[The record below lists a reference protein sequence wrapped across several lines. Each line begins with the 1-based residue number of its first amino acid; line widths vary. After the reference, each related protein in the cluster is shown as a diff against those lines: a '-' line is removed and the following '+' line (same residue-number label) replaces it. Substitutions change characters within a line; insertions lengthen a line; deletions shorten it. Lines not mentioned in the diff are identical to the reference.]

1 MNIVVLDGYTLNPGD
16 LSWKEFEAIG
26 SLTVHDRTAEA
37 DILPRIGDAQAVFTN
52 KTPLS
57 RATLERCPALRY
69 VGVLA
74 TGYNVVDVAAARE
87 LGITVTNIP
96 TYGTAAVAQL
106 TFALVLE
113 LCHHVGAHSDAV
125 HAGVWQSSADFCFWN
140 YPLVELAGKTLGLVG
155 LGRIGRS
162 VADIARAFGM
172 AVAAY
177 DPAAKEAPEGI
188 ELLDLEALLARADIL
203 SLHCPLTES
212 TQGLINRER
221 LLQMKDG
228 AWLINTARG
237 PLIVE
242 EDVAEALRGGKLGA
256 AAVDVV
262 SSEPIQADNPLL
274 SAPNCIITPHI
285 AWAPLAARKRLMGIA
300 LENLRAF
307 LDGKPVNVVS

>member
-274 SAPNCIITPHI
+274 SAHNCIITPHI